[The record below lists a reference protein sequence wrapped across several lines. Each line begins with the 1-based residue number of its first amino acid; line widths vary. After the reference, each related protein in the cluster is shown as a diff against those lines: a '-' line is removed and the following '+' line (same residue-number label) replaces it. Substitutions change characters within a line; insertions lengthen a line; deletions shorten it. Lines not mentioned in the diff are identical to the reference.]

1 MEKKNFREQH
11 EIAATGSFLNNERLV
26 DFMTKAELMKEFDEL
41 EKEKGVRIE
50 GIYYNSKKSE
60 IQNAIECLKC
70 PDEMLD
76 KYLILVSLKYP
87 NSGRII
93 AENGDF
99 KRHSFN
105 RLYVYN
111 TARMILANQASANGA
126 AFRGSIPRLALPG

>member
-1 MEKKNFREQH
+1 MQGLTFPRTLKRCIKSTEKKNFREQH

-26 DFMTKAELMKEFDEL
+26 DFMTKADLMKEFKEL
-41 EKEKGVRIE
+41 ETEKRMHMD

-76 KYLILVSLKYP
+76 KYLMLVSLKYP

-111 TARMILANQASANGA
+111 TARMILAN
-126 AFRGSIPRLALPG
+126 

>member
-1 MEKKNFREQH
+1 MQDLTFPRTLKRCIKSTEKKKFREPH
-11 EIAATGSFLNNERLV
+11 KLAATGSFLNNERMV
-26 DFMTKAELMKEFDEL
+26 DRMTKAELMKEFDEL

-50 GIYYNSKKSE
+50 GIYWNSKKSTIE
-60 IQNAIECLKC
+60 NAIECLRC

-76 KYLILVSLKYP
+76 KYLMLVSLKYP

-111 TARMILANQASANGA
+111 TARMILAN
-126 AFRGSIPRLALPG
+126 

>member
-1 MEKKNFREQH
+1 MEKKNFREPH
-11 EIAATGSFLNNERLV
+11 KLAATGSFLNNERLV

-41 EKEKGVRIE
+41 ETEKRMHMD

-76 KYLILVSLKYP
+76 KYLMLVSLKYP

-99 KRHSFN
+99 KCHSFN

-111 TARMILANQASANGA
+111 TARMILAN
-126 AFRGSIPRLALPG
+126 

>member
-1 MEKKNFREQH
+1 
-11 EIAATGSFLNNERLV
+11 
-26 DFMTKAELMKEFDEL
+26 MTKAELLKEFDKL
-41 EKEKGVRIE
+41 EKGKGVHID

-76 KYLILVSLKYP
+76 KYLMLVSLKYP

-93 AENGDF
+93 AENGGF

-111 TARMILANQASANGA
+111 AAKMILAN
-126 AFRGSIPRLALPG
+126 

>member
-1 MEKKNFREQH
+1 
-11 EIAATGSFLNNERLV
+11 
-26 DFMTKAELMKEFDEL
+26 MTKADLMKEFDKL
-41 EKEKGVRIE
+41 EKEKCVHIE

-60 IQNAIECLKC
+60 IENDIECLKC

-76 KYLILVSLKYP
+76 KYLMLVSLKYP

-111 TARMILANQASANGA
+111 TARMILAN
-126 AFRGSIPRLALPG
+126 

>member
-1 MEKKNFREQH
+1 MQGLTFPQILKRCIKSMEKKNFREQH

-41 EKEKGVRIE
+41 ETEKRMHMD

-76 KYLILVSLKYP
+76 KYLMLVSLKYP

-111 TARMILANQASANGA
+111 TARMILAN
-126 AFRGSIPRLALPG
+126 